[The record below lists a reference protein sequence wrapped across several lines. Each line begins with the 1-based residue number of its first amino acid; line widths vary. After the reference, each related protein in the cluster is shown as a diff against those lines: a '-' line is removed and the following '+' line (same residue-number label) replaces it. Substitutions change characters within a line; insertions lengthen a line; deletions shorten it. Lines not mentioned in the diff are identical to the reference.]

1 MPTENPT
8 SQEALR
14 DNIDYNNYT
23 QSVNDVLTNYITPD
37 FIDSTEELLKFLIS
51 EYNTSNENTLTFFR
65 SFSERL
71 INFLPE
77 NEQKKI
83 MKDNTINQNGVLHQ
97 ESKKIMKKDLTKQL
111 NECGITTKTIS
122 NWFNTKK
129 KMIPIRSNAFAI
141 CFALKLNIKQTND
154 FLAKVCFISG
164 FNIHRYDEAIYYFC
178 IKNKYT
184 FKDATDLI
192 EEVENDWPK
201 KQNTTLPLT
210 TTILKYLNNCTSK
223 KDLLEYIKENYSK
236 TPVENRT
243 AQKIIEARKKDLT
256 DPLKGYIKRESDAPE
271 YKYRTPDSYDHIL
284 AGIYGINIRHY
295 SKRDSPFPKPFICRF
310 PDKDV
315 TKTDDDAR
323 SLIILLDFYKYW
335 MDLFLKEE
343 KIPSDRNPSSEVI
356 KQINADLISCNYP
369 QLYPGNLYDFLFL
382 AASYYKTDMPL
393 LHIDEFRDF
402 VKYVFPPVIY
412 LNEVEKI
419 YEDTKRKKCAQ
430 TKELISNSKNVFPN
444 SIATPSCLA
453 FILKKKYTTSNSL
466 SEIKEIIKRDNG
478 LETTEETM
486 ADWIVNSSKNYLA
499 PLFERMKQKFLTFPD
514 RPTAKIPIGTNSN
527 YSITVYYSADTST
540 KYPIVIYD
548 FSEKHSKSSNTDGVS
563 IAPNSL
569 EPFLD
574 ENEDDYDEFDI
585 TLWKLYKKNGTYSS
599 TVIYSLFKTA
609 NLNKLNT
616 KDYFEYLLTELP
628 KLLDTGGS
636 IDSTKLDDFL
646 PWSSNLPENC
656 RNQTDWW

>member
-8 SQEALR
+8 SQKTLC

-37 FIDSTEELLKFLIS
+37 FIDSAEELLKFLIS

-83 MKDNTINQNGVLHQ
+83 TKDNTINQNGVLHQ
-97 ESKKIMKKDLTKQL
+97 ESKKSMKKDLTKQF
-111 NECGITTKTIS
+111 NECGIAAKNIS
-122 NWFNTKK
+122 NWFNVKK
-129 KMIPIRSNAFAI
+129 KMIPNRSNAFAI
-141 CFALKLNIKQTND
+141 CFALKLDIKQTND

-178 IKNKYT
+178 IKNEYT
-184 FKDATDLI
+184 YTDATDLI
-192 EEVENDWPK
+192 EKVEKDWPE

-243 AQKIIEARKKDLT
+243 AQKIIEAKKKDLT
-256 DPLKGYIKRESDAPE
+256 NPLKGYIKREPNAPE
-271 YKYRTPDSYDHIL
+271 YKHCTPDSYDHIL
-284 AGIYGINIRHY
+284 DGIYGRNIRHY
-295 SKRDSPFPKPFICRF
+295 SKQDSPFPQPFISRF

-315 TKTDDDAR
+315 TKTDDNAR

-335 MDLFLKEE
+335 MDLVLKEE

-356 KQINADLISCNYP
+356 MQINADLISCNYP
-369 QLYPGNLYDFLFL
+369 QLYPGNLYDLLFL
-382 AASYYKTDMPL
+382 AASHYKTDIL
-393 LHIDEFRDF
+393 LDHIDKFRDF
-402 VKYVFPPVIY
+402 VKYIFPPVIY
-412 LNEVEKI
+412 FNEVEKI

-430 TKELISNSKNVFPN
+430 NKEFISNSNDVFPN
-444 SIATPSCLA
+444 SIVTPSCLA
-453 FILKKKYTTSNSL
+453 SILKKKYTGSDSL
-466 SEIKEIIKRDNG
+466 SEIKKIIKQNKG
-478 LETTEETM
+478 LDTPEETM
-486 ADWIVNSSKNYLA
+486 ADWIVNSSRNYLA
-499 PLFERMKQKFLTFPD
+499 PLFERMKQELFTFPD
-514 RPTAKIPIGTNSN
+514 RLKAQIPIGTNNN
-527 YSITVYYSADTST
+527 YYITVYYSADTST

-548 FSEKHSKSSNTDGVS
+548 CSEKHSKSSNTDGIS
-563 IAPNSL
+563 IAPKSL

-574 ENEDDYDEFDI
+574 KNEDDEFDN
-585 TLWKLYKKNGTYSS
+585 TVWKLYKKNGTYSS

-616 KDYFEYLLTELP
+616 YDYFEYLLTELP
-628 KLLDTGGS
+628 KLLDTGGT

-656 RNQTDWW
+656 RNQTDW